1 MVTMSKYLKTC
12 KGCNKH
18 KSLDSF
24 GKNKSSKDGLQTRC
38 KTCFKNYKQKPR
50 LIKSQKLEGV
60 IPKPKFNRE
69 QLLKQISKLR
79 QRESD
84 PNIMSGYNYDFL
96 WTNKKFNE

>member
-1 MVTMSKYLKTC
+1 MSKYMKTC
-12 KGCNKH
+12 KGCNQI

-24 GKNKSSKDGLQTRC
+24 GKNKSSNDGLQTRC

-50 LIKSQKLEGV
+50 LINSHKLNGV
-60 IPKPKFNRE
+60 IPKPKYNRE

-84 PNIMSGYNYDFL
+84 QNNANGYNYDFL
-96 WTNKKFNE
+96 WTNEKFNK